1 MKKSPEVAGL
11 AELEQFRD
19 PKYSQLYWVFDPKF
33 SAEVLARYAQ
43 GSTPFGLEI
52 GCGERPVQGFRINPE
67 IDWLHLEPDIEDCTT
82 AKDRLDGLPSAE
94 DSSVGKM
101 LVLTTVSTRSSIRSA
116 QILFYRNP
124 EPNLRSCRWVLD
136 GNDIRFPS
144 NSDLLPGQRLILVVD
159 GYHSHELDSL
169 TDDLQSMG
177 FREHS
182 FRRFDESQYHSEF
195 ETHINILKPEFVFD
209 FTK

>member
-1 MKKSPEVAGL
+1 MNRSPEVTGL
-11 AELEQFRD
+11 AGLEQFRD
-19 PKYSQLYWVFDPKF
+19 PKYPQLYWVFDPKF

-67 IDWLHLEPDIEDCTT
+67 MDWLHLEPDIEDCTT
-82 AKDRLDGLPSAE
+82 AKHRFDGLPSAE

-144 NSDLLPGQRLILVVD
+144 IRDLQPGQRLILVME
-159 GYHSHELDSL
+159 GYRTNELNDL
-169 TDDLQSMG
+169 VDDLQLMG
-177 FREHS
+177 FEPS
-182 FRRFDESQYHSEF
+182 FRRFNESQYHSEF
-195 ETHINILKPEFVFD
+195 EAHVNMLHPEFVFD